1 MRRYYLIRRN
11 LSTWNGW
18 WEKVGPAPADST
30 FGITD
35 AFLADP
41 SPNKINLGVV
51 CAASILWEKLDFQIF
66 QLLGWLLNFVVEMC
80 EMKIGS
86 LSWRSREARCPSMR
100 ARCSCQDLWQ
110 WIHVI
115 SFFLFFLF
123 RFVLTTLARDSC
135 QAFITM
141 IQPKERI
148 KWSGPGHNLRPI
160 SLI

>member
-18 WEKVGPAPADST
+18 WEKVGPAPVDPT

-51 CAASILWEKLDFQIF
+51 CAASILWKKKSGFSKISVSGLVVES
-66 QLLGWLLNFVVEMC
+66 VVEMY
-80 EMKIGS
+80 EMEIGS

-115 SFFLFFLF
+115 SFLLFFLF
-123 RFVLTTLARDSC
+123 LCCFDYLGKRQLPRFYNHDST
-135 QAFITM
+135 QREDWVGA
-141 IQPKERI
+141 
-148 KWSGPGHNLRPI
+148 
-160 SLI
+160 